1 MDAESRRGDRLS
13 RRPAIGAVLI
23 RGIQL
28 ERNRLG
34 HSGEAMRIPKILEEG
49 GTNYCAHVAA
59 AGVVAELALLETGV
73 DGALASIRTMLR
85 FARRNALPMLVRHL
99 AALRVS
105 TLATAGR
112 IDEAERTWQ
121 TDELPE
127 DLEGCLDLRGQS
139 WREMEAMSS
148 ARLRLLVA
156 LEEFDAARDFA
167 HAFARVAMERGLRR
181 TWMRTLAMSMALEYR
196 AGDSAAA
203 RAHLVEFPRLFAETD
218 CVMPLVREREISL
231 AVLNSVAEADPDP
244 ALATAVEAL
253 LPALTDAVA
262 GKSSVPTLTSR
273 EADILRRIETQRDK
287 KIASDLGL
295 SLDGVRYHVRK
306 LFLELGARSR
316 LDAVHRARAM
326 GIGLSDLQDFHRCI
340 GSVSP

>member
-23 RGIQL
+23 REIQL

-34 HSGEAMRIPKILEEG
+34 HAGDVMRIPKILEEG

-105 TLATAGR
+105 ALATAGR

-139 WREMEAMSS
+139 WREMEALSS
-148 ARLRLLVA
+148 AP
-156 LEEFDAARDFA
+156 FA
-167 HAFARVAMERGLRR
+167 F
-181 TWMRTLAMSMALEYR
+181 
-196 AGDSAAA
+196 
-203 RAHLVEFPRLFAETD
+203 
-218 CVMPLVREREISL
+218 
-231 AVLNSVAEADPDP
+231 
-244 ALATAVEAL
+244 
-253 LPALTDAVA
+253 
-262 GKSSVPTLTSR
+262 
-273 EADILRRIETQRDK
+273 
-287 KIASDLGL
+287 
-295 SLDGVRYHVRK
+295 
-306 LFLELGARSR
+306 
-316 LDAVHRARAM
+316 
-326 GIGLSDLQDFHRCI
+326 
-340 GSVSP
+340 

>member
-1 MDAESRRGDRLS
+1 
-13 RRPAIGAVLI
+13 
-23 RGIQL
+23 
-28 ERNRLG
+28 
-34 HSGEAMRIPKILEEG
+34 
-49 GTNYCAHVAA
+49 
-59 AGVVAELALLETGV
+59 
-73 DGALASIRTMLR
+73 
-85 FARRNALPMLVRHL
+85 
-99 AALRVS
+99 
-105 TLATAGR
+105 
-112 IDEAERTWQ
+112 
-121 TDELPE
+121 
-127 DLEGCLDLRGQS
+127 
-139 WREMEAMSS
+139 
-148 ARLRLLVA
+148 
-156 LEEFDAARDFA
+156 
-167 HAFARVAMERGLRR
+167 
-181 TWMRTLAMSMALEYR
+181 MRTLAMSMALEYR

-218 CVMPLVREREISL
+218 CVMPLVREREVSL

-262 GKSSVPTLTSR
+262 GKSSVPTLTTR